1 MAFSE
6 GVTNKRHVGKLKTHN
21 VKIVAK
27 IFTLV
32 DKCARVE
39 EAQNCT
45 V

>member
-1 MAFSE
+1 MVFIE
-6 GVTNKRHVGKLKTHN
+6 GVTNKSHVGKLKTHN
-21 VKIVAK
+21 AKIVTK

-39 EAQNCT
+39 EFQNRT